1 MTQPQWK
8 IINDF
13 ENYEVSNE
21 GQIRKEDTKKIIEDP
36 PVLTA
41 KCTG

>member
-13 ENYEVSNE
+13 ENYDVSNE
-21 GQIRKEDTKKIIEDP
+21 GQIRKVDKHP
-36 PVLTA
+36 
-41 KCTG
+41 KCD